1 MKERER
7 IDVRIMNEDLD
18 TGLVE
23 AFCTRDGGGGLVIFT
38 GKVRGAAGDKEVVCL
53 EFEAYEAMALKEMR
67 KIAEQVIDRWG
78 ALAVAIHHREGRV
91 SPGETAVVI
100 GVCAPHRAEAFEGC
114 RYAIDTLKETVPIWK
129 KEVYAD
135 GSTWVSAHP

>member
-1 MKERER
+1 MDDR
-7 IDVRIMNEDLD
+7 IDIRITGEALD
-18 TGLVE
+18 TGRVE

-38 GKVRGAAGDKEVVCL
+38 GKVRGQAGDKEVVCL
-53 EFEAYEAMALKEMR
+53 EFEAYEGMALKEMR
-67 KIAEQVIDRWG
+67 KIAADIVERWG

-91 SPGETAVVI
+91 EPGGLAVVI
-100 GVCAPHRAEAFEGC
+100 GVSAPHRAEAFDGC

-129 KEVYAD
+129 KEVYSD